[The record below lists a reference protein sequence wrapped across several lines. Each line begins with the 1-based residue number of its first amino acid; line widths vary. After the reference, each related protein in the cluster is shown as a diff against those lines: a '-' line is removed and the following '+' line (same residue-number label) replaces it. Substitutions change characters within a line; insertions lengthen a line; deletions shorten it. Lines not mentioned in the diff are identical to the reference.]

1 MESMIPVEQLSEAER
16 KWIASCDTLV
26 NGYNLAEGGDGG
38 NLLVDPEVKR
48 RHKDNHNTAE
58 YLDGQSKRSKKM
70 WSQPGFKEQ
79 QSLTHVKQHKDPEFK
94 KRHSEGVSNSWVKR
108 KANGNTASIS
118 RAQKAVYQRPGQR
131 EKMSA
136 IINSEEV
143 KQKMSASMKA
153 TYSKMTAEAKS
164 NRVKKAWE
172 TRRAKAKAEA

>member
-1 MESMIPVEQLSEAER
+1 MIPEQELSQAESN
-16 KWIASCDTLV
+16 WISRCGTFT
-26 NGYNLAEGGDGG
+26 NGYNLTPGGEGG
-38 NLLVDPEVKR
+38 NLLADPEVRKR
-48 RHKDNHNTAE
+48 HRDSHNTVE
-58 YLDGQSKRSKKM
+58 YKDAQSKRSKEM
-70 WSQPGFKEQ
+70 WIQPGFKEQ
-79 QSLTHVKQHKDPEFK
+79 RSLTHANKHKDPEFK
-94 KRHSEGVSNSWVKR
+94 KRHRDGVSKGWVKR

-136 IINSEEV
+136 IINSEKV

-153 TYSKMTAEAKS
+153 AYSKMTAEAKS